1 MQSITLSSKGKRDL
15 LIERVYEEQYLDE
28 VNNLAY
34 ELWIDSDTS
43 EIIDPMLYSSLNN
56 MQYGS
61 CIDIN
66 TVEYCVTNIQ
76 EEVRH
81 S

>member
-56 MQYGS
+56 MKCGS